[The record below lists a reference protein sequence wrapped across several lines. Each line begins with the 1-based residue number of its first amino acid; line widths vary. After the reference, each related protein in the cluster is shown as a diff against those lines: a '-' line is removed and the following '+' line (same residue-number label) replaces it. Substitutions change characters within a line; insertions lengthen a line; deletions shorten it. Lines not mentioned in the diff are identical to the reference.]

1 MPSYPT
7 IRLAAF
13 ERVRGHEFVRRPHGL
28 AFPAAWRKE
37 VLDFYRIGRREPQK
51 INQVPI
57 RRLNEVIRTVAP
69 ELLCVASKATLHDDA
84 PWLYAYSP
92 LPVPVMRQLIHS
104 WIRDLHTPRAR
115 AEHPEITE
123 RAVELG
129 AALDVAGLSWQ
140 PQEVDLFSGGTTP
153 GGTFEPDALVHQ
165 LLPDAL
171 AQDITRLDPYRFE
184 GVEMEFRIAA
194 TTRGA
199 ELVSWPPR
207 DHQDEDGTWWKFS
220 FVIALTVQTVP
231 FSDFRLHVA
240 TGVRRW
246 RTGGPVPLPFRRSVS
261 AYLLAREPWL
271 AQTPGTGRM
280 AVGRLITDRRT
291 ASAEWARGGPEGML
305 GRLRF
310 SHRLP
315 DAATVQEDPDV
326 WMSGKDGVQIGV
338 VHATSMGGHGVGA
351 GLMPRDRSPLTDWA
365 AEAFSPHLARLTDFT
380 RSRHAVLPRNLP
392 KAPTGK
398 TKEERAL
405 SKKELEG
412 SRSHAR
418 RAALGRTLDGAP
430 LVVEARWQN
439 PRTRDALVEQLA
451 DLLGLD
457 GAGGTGAVRSWST
470 PQLEVRLYLEDASF
484 VAARLDFPDGRPR
497 RKHLASAIGTRRREI
512 AELCA
517 RDGRP
522 DVQAVVIEIGHPSS
536 FRPDMVD
543 PKFAARLGYADA
555 GRLTKFITVPSSKR
569 GTATKKNIAHRAHQT
584 WSHVFRQL
592 GSCTVPEHSV
602 DEVPD
607 DLDHVALWMVKRR
620 ADGPT
625 YTRRTVPVAV
635 RVSAADG
642 SVTGWDPESGDWIP
656 YRELLL
662 SLARDAEVPGT
673 YERFADVDD
682 TDGTDSTDDEASDAD
697 EAAAENED
705 TAAPAAE
712 ATSGDQRGGTAW
724 VPDLEEQR
732 AQTAQFVRSMLYSL
746 RGRDVLLLSHA
757 QNARRHWPWLTN
769 GRLIPD
775 ALQFGANPAQHISL
789 YGERLCHVRV
799 RDDMSGETPQWF
811 APDDESGEHGFASGL
826 WHRPDATGGHRVHL
840 STGEKPHTAKHAVKT
855 ASKIAT
861 RIPGRRQ
868 GGDGDEEG
876 KEGKG
881 DKEDKEPQPVIDT
894 GTNAWNPAALE
905 IAVLAVPEEGTAEAG
920 AWAAVT
926 HQLRRAPD
934 YDVTLKLPLPLHLA
948 RKTAQYVLPHED
960 DTEGAA
966 PEEEAGQ

>member
-1 MPSYPT
+1 MPSYST

-13 ERVRGHEFVRRPHGL
+13 ERVRGAEFVRRPHGL

-51 INQVPI
+51 INQVPV
-57 RRLNEVIRTVAP
+57 RRLNEVIRAVAP
-69 ELLCVASKATLHDDA
+69 ELLCVARKATLHDDT
-84 PWLYAYSP
+84 PWLYAYDP

-104 WIRDLHTPRAR
+104 WIRDLHPPRTR

-129 AALDVAGLSWQ
+129 ASLDVAGLSWQ
-140 PQEVDLFSGGTTP
+140 PQEVDLFSGRTTP

-207 DHQDEDGTWWKFS
+207 DHQDDDGAWWKFS
-220 FVIALTVQTVP
+220 FVVALTVQTVP

-246 RTGGPVPLPFRRSVS
+246 RTGGPVPMPFRRSVS
-261 AYLLAREPWL
+261 AYLLGRDPWL
-271 AQTPGTGRM
+271 AQTPGTGRL
-280 AVGRLITDRRT
+280 AVSRMISDRRT
-291 ASAEWARGGPEGML
+291 DSTEWARGGPEGML

-310 SHRLP
+310 SHGLP
-315 DAATVQEDPDV
+315 DAATVREDPDV

-338 VHATSMGGHGVGA
+338 VHATSMGGHGVGT

-365 AEAFSPHLARLTDFT
+365 AEAFAPRLTRLDDFT
-380 RSRHAVLPRNLP
+380 RSRHPVLPRNLP
-392 KAPTGK
+392 KSPTGR

-405 SKKELEG
+405 KKEELT
-412 SRSHAR
+412 HAR
-418 RAALGRTLDGAP
+418 RQERRLALARTLGGAP

-457 GAGGTGAVRSWST
+457 GAGGTGAVRAWST
-470 PQLEVRLYLEDASF
+470 PHLEVRLYLEDASF

-497 RKHLASAIGTRRREI
+497 RKHLASAIGARRREI
-512 AELCA
+512 AGLCG

-522 DVQAVVIEIGHPSS
+522 DVQAVVVEIAHPDSY
-536 FRPDMVD
+536 RPGIVD

-569 GTATKKNIAHRAHQT
+569 GTATRKNIAHRARQT

-592 GSCTVPEHSV
+592 GSCTVPEHSA
-602 DEVPD
+602 DDVPA
-607 DLDHVALWMVKRR
+607 DLDHVALWLVKRR

-656 YRELLL
+656 YRKLLL
-662 SLARDAEVPGT
+662 SLARHAEVPGT
-673 YERFADVDD
+673 YQQFEDVDD
-682 TDGTDSTDDEASDAD
+682 TDDEGPDAD
-697 EAAAENED
+697 GTAAEEDGTAAEGEETED
-705 TAAPAAE
+705 TGIPAAG
-712 ATSGDQRGGTAW
+712 ATSGDERRTTPW

-732 AQTAQFVRSMLYSL
+732 ARTAQFVRSMLYSL
-746 RGRDVLLLSHA
+746 RGRNVLLLSHA
-757 QNARRHWPWLTN
+757 QNARLHWPWLTN

-799 RDDMSGETPQWF
+799 RDDMSDETPQWF
-811 APDDESGEHGFASGL
+811 APDDESHEHGFASGL
-826 WHRPDATGGHRVHL
+826 WHRPDATGDHRVHY

-861 RIPGRRQ
+861 RIPVRKKPE
-868 GGDGDEEG
+868 DGDE
-876 KEGKG
+876 
-881 DKEDKEPQPVIDT
+881 DREPDPVIDT
-894 GTNAWNPAALE
+894 GTHAWNPAALE

-926 HQLRRAPD
+926 HQLRRAPE

-948 RKTAQYVLPHED
+948 KKTAQYVLPHED

-966 PEEEAGQ
+966 PEEESGR